1 VRDFDE
7 FTAEHYARVLRTV
20 ALAIGDRGPAEDAV
34 QEAFLVAFRK
44 WRTVRTM
51 ASPESWVLVVAIN
64 AERRRWRR
72 TPVIA
77 NAEVDVIATPDHA
90 SGVSTAVSV
99 RDALAQLTARQRAA
113 VVLRYLADLPIA
125 QIAEAL
131 GCAQGTVKA
140 TLHQALAKLRV
151 ELHDGDV

>member
-1 VRDFDE
+1 MRDFDE
-7 FTAEHYARVLRTV
+7 FAAEHYVRVLRTV

-51 ASPESWVLVVAIN
+51 ANPESWVLVVAIN

-77 NAEVDVIATPDHA
+77 GSDVDVIETPDHA
-90 SGVSTAVSV
+90 GSVSTAVSV
-99 RDALAQLTARQRAA
+99 RDALGQLTVRQRAA
-113 VVLRYLADLPIA
+113 VVLRYLADLPIV

-131 GCAQGTVKA
+131 DCAQGTVKA

-151 ELHDGDV
+151 ELIDGDL